1 MKKKLKNVDILDI
14 LVTVGIFMLVLA
26 LFELLMN
33 NWLSAIYMGSIGIL
47 LSAVH
52 YYSTPV
58 AAKPAVV
65 TPKKVT
71 KPRKAWKMPKI
82 PTLPVWVRKSAV
94 RILAL
99 LLAILILALIGKGIW
114 WALTGGTHAV
124 ATIPPPLPP
133 IAVVALMKTNVVIV
147 APNNSGTVVGVNYGT
162 INERPATAAPSQKLV
177 SNEELADSIARLA
190 TKDEVARLATTAQAS
205 PSTNVVVI
213 GNNNI
218 VDSVITS
225 VTTSDRPQLAPTR
238 IPEPRLKAEFTETR
252 VIINPGYYQT
262 YVPPREYN
270 SIYNYSRPI
279 VIPQPQ
285 VIYQQPQVIY
295 QQSYPIGMI
304 VRGQP
309 GPWGS
314 RGPGWHR

>member
-1 MKKKLKNVDILDI
+1 MSYSDMVPGQEYHYRVRARTTEGVGKWSEAIMVKRPLKPEAPALVPQTAPPVD
-14 LVTVGIFMLVLA
+14 TKG
-26 LFELLMN
+26 
-33 NWLSAIYMGSIGIL
+33 
-47 LSAVH
+47 
-52 YYSTPV
+52 
-58 AAKPAVV
+58 KPALVA
-65 TPKKVT
+65 TPNWFVQSWGKIW
-71 KPRKAWKMPKI
+71 KP
-82 PTLPVWVRKSAV
+82 
-94 RILAL
+94 AL
-99 LLAILILALIGKGIW
+99 LLMTICLWMIIIGLIFA
-114 WALTGGTHAV
+114 AY
-124 ATIPPPLPP
+124 
-133 IAVVALMKTNVVIV
+133 VVIH
-147 APNNSGTVVGVNYGT
+147 NNH
-162 INERPATAAPSQKLV
+162 IANEILPAPSQKLV